1 MNTINMYTIWMS
13 EKDGEARPLTGS
25 FIWRLAL
32 KWRVAVDRALA
43 PIDLTHA
50 QYVFL
55 ASLYGLSRQGKR
67 PSQRALA
74 EFSGLEPMYIS
85 KLARALEQ
93 AGFLM
98 REPNSADPR
107 AFHLTLT
114 NRGEEI
120 MQVAFA
126 RVSELHDLLLAPLGE
141 RGDPRRVEFRQTL
154 DLLLRHVDGLD
165 WSVDERKE

>member
-1 MNTINMYTIWMS
+1 MYIIPMS
-13 EKDGEARPLTGS
+13 EKSEEARPLTGS

-32 KWRVAVDRALA
+32 KWRVAVDRELA
-43 PIDLTHA
+43 PIGLTHA

-55 ASLYGLSRQGKR
+55 AALYGLSRQGNR

-85 KLARALEQ
+85 KLARSLEQ

-98 REPNSADPR
+98 RESNIADPR

-114 NRGEEI
+114 DQGRAI
-120 MQVAFA
+120 VQVAFA
-126 RVSELHDLLLAPLGE
+126 RVDELHDRLLAPLGE

>member
-1 MNTINMYTIWMS
+1 MYIMSMN
-13 EKDGEARPLTGS
+13 EKIEEARPLTGS

-32 KWRVAVDRALA
+32 KWRVAVDRELA
-43 PIDLTHA
+43 PIGLTHA

-55 ASLYGLSRQGKR
+55 ASLYGLSRKGNR

-74 EFSGLEPMYIS
+74 EFSGLEPMYVS
-85 KLARALEQ
+85 KLARSLEQ

-98 REPNSADPR
+98 REPNTADPR

-114 NRGEEI
+114 EQGHAIVQR
-120 MQVAFA
+120 AFD
-126 RVSELHDLLLAPLGE
+126 RVTELHDRLLAPLGE

-165 WSVDERKE
+165 WSVDERKD